1 MTGLAFDDRRNESM
15 PNWTYLTLHFLHTA
29 ALGIWIGGMVA
40 VGIVAAPAVFR
51 TASSRQE
58 AGRIMSAILR
68 RFDAVVMGCILFLWI
83 TSPLLV
89 AWFGRLSPWYAIEY
103 VCIAMMS
110 ASAIYSAR
118 VVAPRLRRLRAE
130 GRTSGDAQFDQLHR
144 ASVLSMQFNLACG
157 ALALLFS

>member
-1 MTGLAFDDRRNESM
+1 M

-29 ALGIWIGGMVA
+29 ALGVWIGGIVA
-40 VGIVAAPAVFR
+40 VGAVAAPVVFG

-58 AGRIMSAILR
+58 VFR
-68 RFDAVVMGCILFLWI
+68 RFDGVVMGCILLLLI

-89 AWFGRLSPWYAIEY
+89 VWFGRLSPWYAIEY

-118 VVAPRLRRLRAE
+118 VVSPRIRRLRAE
-130 GRTSGDAQFDQLHR
+130 GRATDNPQFDQLHR
-144 ASVLSMQFNLACG
+144 ASVMSMQFNLACG
-157 ALALLFS
+157 CVALFFS